1 MSLRKDEALLS
12 TLMQLP
18 SVEAIAT
25 MVRQLH
31 PTAVKRLCAHLKKIV
46 HQARSHRI
54 EDSKSRNI
62 VSASLQPHA
71 KLVKR
76 ITRKQKGRGHIGNL
90 RSQKG
95 GALISILLASVVPL
109 LAQMAI
115 SAIIGKKKTK

>member
-1 MSLRKDEALLS
+1 
-12 TLMQLP
+12 
-18 SVEAIAT
+18 
-25 MVRQLH
+25 
-31 PTAVKRLCAHLKKIV
+31 VKRLCAHLKKIV

>member
-1 MSLRKDEALLS
+1 
-12 TLMQLP
+12 
-18 SVEAIAT
+18 
-25 MVRQLH
+25 
-31 PTAVKRLCAHLKKIV
+31 
-46 HQARSHRI
+46 
-54 EDSKSRNI
+54 
-62 VSASLQPHA
+62 
-71 KLVKR
+71 VKR